1 MYDLDGRMFLYLVV
15 KSGSII
21 VVNILIKDGV
31 LINEW
36 DNLF

>member
-1 MYDLDGRMFLYLVV
+1 MYDLNERMFLYLVV

-31 LINEW
+31 
-36 DNLF
+36 